1 MVPVPVAAVGIRAVA
16 AEAVEAGMDFPVLV
30 VVHGGQALLGVRPAC
45 GCDGRNRPAEECIG
59 YT

>member
-1 MVPVPVAAVGIRAVA
+1 M
-16 AEAVEAGMDFPVLV
+16 EAGMDFPVLV
-30 VVHGGQALLGVRPAC
+30 VVHGGQALLAVRPAC